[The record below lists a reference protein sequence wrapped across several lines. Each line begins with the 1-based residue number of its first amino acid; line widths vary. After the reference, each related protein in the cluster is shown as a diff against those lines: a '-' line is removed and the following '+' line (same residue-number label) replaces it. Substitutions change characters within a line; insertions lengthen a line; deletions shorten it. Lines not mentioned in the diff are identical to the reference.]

1 MAASITL
8 LLSLTV
14 VGPGILW
21 AQTGVAV
28 AEAGQV
34 SDAAASQPV
43 SRDEALWQQIVTLHE
58 ALVARQAGAD
68 PSAVALPRR
77 RTLLERVRLY
87 LTLYPGGPHRDEA
100 VRLELTML
108 FEIATLS
115 GGEVE
120 PLATRVREY
129 LRNPPSERVLHE
141 AAYWAIF
148 CERLKRPTT
157 TQPTSVPVTE
167 PDVSLLVAYRQ
178 YVERYPAS
186 RYTPRLATILFEQ
199 ARRVGDRQ
207 TMRRLVKRL
216 SEAFP
221 DHAVTALLAAQLR
234 REEAVGRAFWLRF
247 RGVDGDWVDTR
258 EHAGRVVLIVVWAG
272 FDASARECAASV
284 EAFRQAHPQVRVV
297 GVNLDATRDQMSAA
311 CDALGIDWPQFN
323 DGLGWANE
331 FARTWGVRRI
341 PGVFIVDRAGRLV
354 GFAGD
359 RAWEQLA
366 AHALEN

>member
-1 MAASITL
+1 MVASITL
-8 LLSLTV
+8 LLSLPV
-14 VGPGILW
+14 VVPGMLW

-28 AEAGQV
+28 GDAAQV
-34 SDAAASQPV
+34 SDAASQPV
-43 SRDEALWQQIVTLHE
+43 SRDEALWQEILTLHE
-58 ALVARQAGAD
+58 ALVARQAGGAP
-68 PSAVALPRR
+68 PSAAALPRR
-77 RTLLERVRLY
+77 RTLLERVGLY

-108 FEIATLS
+108 FEIAALS
-115 GGEVE
+115 GGEFE
-120 PLATRVREY
+120 RLAARVRDY
-129 LRNPPSERVLHE
+129 LHNPPSERVLHE

-148 CERLKRPTT
+148 CERLKRSTA
-157 TQPTSVPVTE
+157 TQPTSVPVTD
-167 PDVSLLVAYRQ
+167 PDASLLAAYRQ

-186 RYTPRLATILFEQ
+186 RYMPRLATILFEQ

-221 DHAVTALLAAQLR
+221 DHAVTALLTAQLR
-234 REEAVGRAFWLRF
+234 REEAVGGAFWLRF
-247 RGVDGDWVDTR
+247 RGVDGNWVDTR

-272 FDASARECAASV
+272 FDAAARECAASV
-284 EAFRQAHPQVRVV
+284 DAFRQAHPQVRVV
-297 GVNLDATRDQMSAA
+297 GVNLDATRDQMSGA

>member
-14 VGPGILW
+14 VGPGMLR
-21 AQTGVAV
+21 AQMGVAV
-28 AEAGQV
+28 GDAAQV
-34 SDAAASQPV
+34 SDAASKPA
-43 SRDEALWQQIVTLHE
+43 SRDEALWQQILTLRE
-58 ALVARQAGAD
+58 QLVAREPGGD
-68 PSAVALPRR
+68 PFTAALPQR

-100 VRLELTML
+100 VRFELTML

-115 GGEVE
+115 GGEFE
-120 PLATRVREY
+120 RLAARVREY
-129 LRNPPSERVLHE
+129 LHNPPSERVLHE

-148 CERLKRPTT
+148 CERLERPTT
-157 TQPTSVPVTE
+157 TQPTSVPVSD
-167 PDVSLLVAYRQ
+167 PDASLLAAYRQ
-178 YVERYPAS
+178 YVERYPTS

-216 SEAFP
+216 SEAFA
-221 DHAVTALLAAQLR
+221 DHAVTVLLAAQLR

-272 FDASARECAASV
+272 FEAGARECAASV
-284 EAFRQAHPQVRVV
+284 EAFRRAHPQIRVV
-297 GVNLDATRDQMSAA
+297 GVNLDATGDQMSAA
-311 CDALGIDWPQFN
+311 CRALGIDWPQFN

-341 PGVFIVDRAGRLV
+341 PCVFILDQAGRLV
-354 GFAGD
+354 GFADD
-359 RAWEQLA
+359 RSWEQLA
-366 AHALEN
+366 AHALD